1 MPDST
6 MTIKAK
12 VLVVDDT
19 PASLKLLTEIMRDQG
34 YDVRSAI
41 NGELAIRAAT
51 NNPPDLIL
59 LDIRMPVMDGF
70 EVCKRL
76 KEIPSTK
83 DVPIIFVSAASETD
97 DKLAGF
103 VLGAVDYVTKPY
115 QQDELL
121 ARVRTHLELHELRH
135 KLEDQVTKRTQ
146 QLVASHRETIVTM
159 TRAASYKDEATGA
172 HVSRVSNYTLAIA
185 QALGLDEKFCD
196 VIYYASPMHDVGKM
210 AIPDAILQKP
220 TKFEPDE
227 WAIMKTHCEI
237 GAKMLSGTSSPYLI
251 MGAEIAAA
259 HHENWDGSGY
269 PFGLKG
275 EEIPLPA
282 RIMHLCDIYDALRA
296 NRPYKDG
303 LSHERSVEI
312 IISGDGRTNPEH
324 FDPAI
329 LDAFKKNTDRFNQI
343 FEAQKHYSVANHL

>member
-1 MPDST
+1 
-6 MTIKAK
+6 MTDKAITNKAK

-41 NGELAIRAAT
+41 SGELAIRAAT

-76 KEIPSTK
+76 KESSITK

-121 ARVRTHLELHELRH
+121 ARVRTHLELHYLRH
-135 KLEDQVTKRTQ
+135 KLEDLVTKRTQ
-146 QLVASHRETIVTM
+146 QLVESHRETIVTM

-172 HVSRVSNYTLAIA
+172 HVARVSHYTLAIA
-185 QALGLDEKFCD
+185 QALGLDAKFCD
-196 VIYYASPMHDVGKM
+196 VLYYASPMHDVGKM

-220 TKFEPDE
+220 TKFGPEE

-237 GAKMLSGTSSPYLI
+237 GAKMLSGTSSPYLM
-251 MGAEIAAA
+251 MGAEIAIA
-259 HHENWDGSGY
+259 HHEHWDGTGY
-269 PFGLKG
+269 PYGIKG
-275 EEIPLPA
+275 EKIPLSA

-303 LSHERSVEI
+303 LSHERSVDI
-312 IISGDGRTNPEH
+312 IVSGDGRTNPEH

-329 LDAFKKNTDRFNQI
+329 LDAFKQSIARFNDI
-343 FEAQKHYSVANHL
+343 FEAQKDYSVANQL